1 MDVQGI
7 KLSIIMPV
15 YNERD
20 TVGDALER
28 VLRVDL
34 SELSVSK
41 EIIIVDDGST
51 DGTREFLKEVDSR
64 QSTVDS
70 KDNIKKVPAV
80 DRGPPAF
87 SGKQE
92 GGLTLSGPWT
102 VDNKNTIKIFYH
114 EKNQGK
120 GAAIR
125 TGFAGAS
132 GDVLVVHDADME
144 YDPEDFRKMLKPILE
159 GKSDVVY
166 GSRFIERTEYAHLR
180 FKLGNILF
188 SFLISVLFGTRIT
201 DSYTCYKM
209 FRRRILESLVLES
222 SGFEIE
228 AELTI
233 KFLKAG
239 YRIYEMPISYRPRSI
254 EEGKKIGWRDAR
266 VGLLAIL
273 KYRFRD

>member
-1 MDVQGI
+1 M
-7 KLSIIMPV
+7 
-15 YNERD
+15 
-20 TVGDALER
+20 
-28 VLRVDL
+28 
-34 SELSVSK
+34 
-41 EIIIVDDGST
+41 
-51 DGTREFLKEVDSR
+51 
-64 QSTVDS
+64 
-70 KDNIKKVPAV
+70 
-80 DRGPPAF
+80 
-87 SGKQE
+87 
-92 GGLTLSGPWT
+92 
-102 VDNKNTIKIFYH
+102 DNKNEIKIIFH

-209 FRRRILESLVLES
+209 FRHRILESLVLES

-273 KYRFRD
+273 KYRFRN